1 MEFEIIN
8 NLRNYR
14 LKNNIKTFSSRE
26 ENMKIITVRKV
37 RGVNDNYHPKI
48 KLRVYDSAMNISDR
62 IICIAVGESDS

>member
-1 MEFEIIN
+1 
-8 NLRNYR
+8 
-14 LKNNIKTFSSRE
+14 
-26 ENMKIITVRKV
+26 MKIITVRKV